1 MRTSKNPI
9 TPLAAVATGLLA
21 GVIGTACMDT
31 VRYVMY
37 RRAGGKAGPLGWEFA
52 PVDTWEQ
59 APDPGQVAK
68 RVIEGFTQRQ
78 LPDRWAFPISTMA
91 H

>member
-31 VRYVMY
+31 VRYVMHRCALAV
-37 RRAGGKAGPLGWEFA
+37 RRAPLGWEFA
-52 PVDTWEQ
+52 PVDTWG
-59 APDPGQVAK
+59 A
-68 RVIEGFTQRQ
+68 
-78 LPDRWAFPISTMA
+78 SS
-91 H
+91 